1 MKRYLYL
8 LILLLITSTVSATH
22 AQEYRQIVNPT
33 IESKSDADIVI
44 PQVLVGPEWTFV
56 TLTFRSDRQD
66 IPVAESTVLV
76 DDLGNES
83 TLVGSVL
90 KSDSNRYMLKFRT
103 NDIRAEKLTLDQR
116 TTDGFV
122 IKGIKVSQ
130 WKVYEPEN
138 YPAPPEQI
146 TTLDDAIEIVRNDT
160 DGQAESDNI
169 DKGVYIVNCQTYV
182 NLRSGPGATY
192 RVLGQLSSGDVVTVI
207 GDAQGWA
214 EVECG
219 EVTGYVKADYLV
231 AKENNS
237 ARTDS
242 YVPGTLM
249 EWVKSK
255 IFILKYFDFPQ
266 WAITTMT
273 FVAIIGLA
281 LLVVVFFIL
290 LFRGMFLYIWMWPL
304 MIFFFQWG
312 FVGPAIV
319 LVLFSWLFLIRGVG
333 KRLLFH
339 LLLWT
344 SLIVSGSFFWVVYDA
359 ESSWTALFACGMLVF
374 GSFWFYTSLDRLMMF
389 CKCPN
394 CGYVAKHYIL
404 EKELTGTRI
413 SKTAISKK
421 VYTGTSSSTE
431 SRRLN
436 NETVTDSSGRTYNNH
451 STDYN
456 VDVTT
461 ETDHYIKRRGVRV
474 DTAKDYWYTM
484 QCRSCLDEYSL
495 GDSEYS
501 SKEHY

>member
-22 AQEYRQIVNPT
+22 AQEYRRIVNPT

-66 IPVAESTVLV
+66 MPVAESTVLV

-146 TTLDDAIEIVRNDT
+146 TTLDNAIEMVRNDT

-169 DKGVYIVNCQTYV
+169 DKGVYVVNCQTYV

-231 AKENNS
+231 AEENNS
-237 ARTDS
+237 ARMDS
-242 YVPGTLM
+242 YVPGRLM

-255 IFILKYFDFPQ
+255 IFGF
-266 WAITTMT
+266 A
-273 FVAIIGLA
+273 A
-281 LLVVVFFIL
+281 LI
-290 LFRGMFLYIWMWPL
+290 
-304 MIFFFQWG
+304 
-312 FVGPAIV
+312 
-319 LVLFSWLFLIRGVG
+319 
-333 KRLLFH
+333 
-339 LLLWT
+339 
-344 SLIVSGSFFWVVYDA
+344 
-359 ESSWTALFACGMLVF
+359 
-374 GSFWFYTSLDRLMMF
+374 
-389 CKCPN
+389 
-394 CGYVAKHYIL
+394 
-404 EKELTGTRI
+404 
-413 SKTAISKK
+413 
-421 VYTGTSSSTE
+421 
-431 SRRLN
+431 
-436 NETVTDSSGRTYNNH
+436 
-451 STDYN
+451 
-456 VDVTT
+456 
-461 ETDHYIKRRGVRV
+461 
-474 DTAKDYWYTM
+474 
-484 QCRSCLDEYSL
+484 
-495 GDSEYS
+495 
-501 SKEHY
+501 